1 MDSVEVRLST
11 QEQKSREKIMQKLER
26 IVDTEEVE
34 DLIMKSIN
42 EKNSVQ
48 TLIREYEN
56 RLNDSFDRLY
66 QELEHIYGQ
75 ADEQDSRLSNA
86 IMNFSQQ
93 HDNAYF
99 EMGIMLGVKLYKNF
113 SHKPKVCFKDSIENI
128 LQYGYNYR
136 MTEEDKK
143 LLTTLFLERADRI
156 IENVLKEDK
165 EYQDISRKVDQELK
179 ELDKLTLD
187 KKEFSIIDRA
197 FCASNERGAEYGRV
211 TYCQGFLD
219 AWNLLIK

>member
-1 MDSVEVRLST
+1 MGNVEVRLST

-34 DLIMKSIN
+34 SLIMKSIN
-42 EKNSVQ
+42 EENSVQ

-66 QELEHIYGQ
+66 QELKHIYGQ

-86 IMNFSQQ
+86 IMDFSQQ

-113 SHKPKVCFKDSIENI
+113 SHKPNVCFKDSIENI

-136 MTEEDKK
+136 MTEENKK

-156 IENVLKEDK
+156 IENVCFLQALFGEKCKIFLENVA
-165 EYQDISRKVDQELK
+165 SPNWRKLQGLGWQ
-179 ELDKLTLD
+179 L
-187 KKEFSIIDRA
+187 
-197 FCASNERGAEYGRV
+197 FCQLHSHCRPYLVVIA
-211 TYCQGFLD
+211 
-219 AWNLLIK
+219 

>member
-1 MDSVEVRLST
+1 MGNVEVRLST

-34 DLIMKSIN
+34 SLIMKSIN
-42 EKNSVQ
+42 EENSVQ

-66 QELEHIYGQ
+66 QELKHIYGQ

-86 IMNFSQQ
+86 IMDFSQQ

-113 SHKPKVCFKDSIENI
+113 SHKPNVCFKDSIENI
-128 LQYGYNYR
+128 LQ
-136 MTEEDKK
+136 
-143 LLTTLFLERADRI
+143 
-156 IENVLKEDK
+156 
-165 EYQDISRKVDQELK
+165 
-179 ELDKLTLD
+179 
-187 KKEFSIIDRA
+187 
-197 FCASNERGAEYGRV
+197 
-211 TYCQGFLD
+211 
-219 AWNLLIK
+219 